1 MIISKKWPFEK
12 TRFLAYEHKT
22 KLGNMG
28 VFNDS
33 RCLATFSM
41 FVPCVLALLQ
51 MSFAT
56 ISHVPDVEL
65 PDGLELECPHDAVS
79 LIEEWHQGL
88 HKILISKQLRRNS
101 YKPIGSI
108 ICQTTKDRH
117 GRPEATPDELG
128 EYVMQW
134 IQYEIEES
142 DDPGKYRMILKGPPG
157 KGAFEKSKHI
167 DLTGEDGSP
176 RTTSMLNEGDML
188 EQQGAYIGELHSQ
201 IVGMIELVVNSH
213 KTVVN
218 ENREMMKILSEATR
232 KHGEIERDRLKHQ
245 LEMKMHEDE
254 VKAQDAEAQRSLEK
268 FREGLDVFKKTGA
281 AEELI
286 RAVAKKIQGK
296 NKQEDKERKAKEDA
310 PENTANEPSAA
321 PATAIPPG
329 EGKKKR
335 GRFAKKPKPDAE
347 VETPDVASEEV
358 SEEELP
364 NVDPEWLEE
373 GRQMV
378 QDRPMVTAAEALKMT
393 INENGQWGLL
403 RKTLTDE
410 QMDILD
416 DIFSSASD
424 DEVIENAQRLYD
436 AEGLLNMA
444 ELNEKIDDQQRA
456 FIQFI
461 MKNVE
466 Q

>member
-1 MIISKKWPFEK
+1 
-12 TRFLAYEHKT
+12 
-22 KLGNMG
+22 
-28 VFNDS
+28 
-33 RCLATFSM
+33 M
-41 FVPCVLALLQ
+41 FVPGVVSLIP

-56 ISHVPDVEL
+56 VSHTPDVEL
-65 PDGLELECPHDAVS
+65 PDGLEYECPHDAIS

-88 HKILISKQLRRNS
+88 HKILVSKQLRRNS
-101 YKPIGSI
+101 YKPIGTI
-108 ICQTTKDRH
+108 VCQATKDRH
-117 GRPEATPDELG
+117 ARPEATPDELG

-157 KGAFEKSKHI
+157 KGAYEKSKHI
-167 DLTGEDGSP
+167 DLTGEDGAP
-176 RTTSMLNEGDML
+176 RTMSMLNEGDML
-188 EQQGAYIGELHSQ
+188 EQQTQYIGELHSQ

-254 VKAQDAEAQRSLEK
+254 VKAQDAEAERSLQK
-268 FREGLDVFKKTGA
+268 FREGMDVFKKTGA

-296 NKQEDKERKAKEDA
+296 NKEEDKERNEKADEEQGA
-310 PENTANEPSAA
+310 EEGVSS
-321 PATAIPPG
+321 TAIQTDESTQRVRNATRAGVAAESSDEPK
-329 EGKKKR
+329 KKKR
-335 GRFAKKPKPDAE
+335 ARFSKK
-347 VETPDVASEEV
+347 ASKKADEDEKV
-358 SEEELP
+358 PEGSDE
-364 NVDPEWLEE
+364 DPEDLPEIDPEFAEE
-373 GRQMV
+373 GRRMV
-378 QDRPMVTAAEALKMT
+378 HERPLVTAAEALKMT

-403 RKTLTDE
+403 RKTLTSD

-416 DIFSSASD
+416 DIFGAAD
-424 DEVIENAQRLYD
+424 DEEVVEHAQRLYD
-436 AEGLLNMA
+436 AEGLLNLA
-444 ELNEKIDDQQRA
+444 ELNDKVDDQQRA

-461 MKNVE
+461 MKDVE